1 MIHEKHDSKTEA
13 QAYLEDMKQQRE
25 EARIAL
31 AEQVRIDWSQHHGND
46 SGYDRYAHYE

>member
-13 QAYLEDMKQQRE
+13 QAYIEDMKQQRE
-25 EARIAL
+25 QARIDF
-31 AEQVRIDWSQHHGND
+31 AEQARIEWSQRHGND

>member
-1 MIHEKHDSKTEA
+1 MTHETHDSKTEA
-13 QAYLEDMKQQRE
+13 QAYFEDMAQERE
-25 EARIAL
+25 DARIAL